1 MMIPIYIELITDILN
16 EIINA
21 IVAAVQKKA
30 FWIVMGIIAAILVV
44 LWLNSGMEFW
54 DFFSIHHAKEVF
66 SSGEEAPADDGSG
79 ATVEQSR
86 NMPEP

>member
-1 MMIPIYIELITDILN
+1 MMIPVYVELITDTLN
-16 EIINA
+16 DIVNA
-21 IVAAVQKKA
+21 IVAAVQKKS
-30 FWIVMGIIAAILVV
+30 FWIVVGIIAAILVV

-54 DFFSIHHAKEVF
+54 DFFSIRHAKEVF
-66 SSGEEAPADDGSG
+66 SGGEQAPTGDSSG